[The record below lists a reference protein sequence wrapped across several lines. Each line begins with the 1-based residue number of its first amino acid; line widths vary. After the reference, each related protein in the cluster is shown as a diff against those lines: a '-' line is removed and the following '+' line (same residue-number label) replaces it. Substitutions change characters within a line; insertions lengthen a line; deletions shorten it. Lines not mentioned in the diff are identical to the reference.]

1 MESVVCGEQYLLDL
15 GVLDVDERDNGGE
28 VVRVLV
34 EKGGVDVDVRAWE
47 SGPGAGGS
55 GAPKDQ
61 GWVCVW
67 EKSLMAAVSR
77 GRGVDVVE
85 VLVKAGVGVE
95 GVDAAGKPLLNVA
108 TRLRNA
114 DVVRMLVEVGGADVK
129 QTWAGGEDAVVE
141 CAFFRG

>member
-1 MESVVCGEQYLLDL
+1 MHGSEEVIQVLWWKRVCG
-15 GVLDVDERDNGGE
+15 
-28 VVRVLV
+28 VVHPRT
-34 EKGGVDVDVRAWE
+34 K
-47 SGPGAGGS
+47 AG
-55 GAPKDQ
+55 
-61 GWVCVW
+61 CVW

-95 GVDAAGKPLLNVA
+95 GVDAAGNPLLNVA

-129 QTWAGGEDAVVE
+129 QTWGVGGDAFE
-141 CAFFRG
+141 CVFFRV